1 MTTMPFASQVE
12 IHLNNAQA
20 QAASDAYKP
29 AAGTGS
35 ARTLGSFLL
44 AAAVS
49 GLLVVVNQAM
59 DAWSENHVVLAWAA
73 LWAIGFV
80 AIGLLATPAHR
91 AARSLRKA
99 FAQWREESAEK
110 AEEERLWDLARHDHR
125 VMAEI
130 MAAKYRNA
138 A

>member
-1 MTTMPFASQVE
+1 MTTLPFASHVDT
-12 IHLNNAQA
+12 HLNL
-20 QAASDAYKP
+20 AATQTALDTSK
-29 AAGTGS
+29 S
-35 ARTLGSFLL
+35 ASTSSVRTLGSFLL

-59 DAWSENHVVLAWAA
+59 DAWSEDHVVLAWAA

-80 AIGLLATPAHR
+80 AIGLLATPAHQ

-99 FAQWREESAEK
+99 FAEWREESAAQ
-110 AEEERLWDLARHDHR
+110 AEEEKLWDLAKHDHR
-125 VMAEI
+125 VLAEI
-130 MAAKYRNA
+130 MAAKNRSA

>member
-1 MTTMPFASQVE
+1 MTTLPFASQTQT
-12 IHLNNAQA
+12 HLGLAAAQSA
-20 QAASDAYKP
+20 PKSAS
-29 AAGTGS
+29 THS
-35 ARTLGSFLL
+35 TRTLGYCLL

-49 GLLVVVNQAM
+49 ALLVVVNQAM
-59 DAWSENHVVLAWAA
+59 DAWSESHVVLAWAA

-80 AIGLLATPAHR
+80 AMGLLATPAHT

-110 AEEERLWDLARHDHR
+110 AEEEKLWELAKHDHR
-125 VMAEI
+125 IMAEI
-130 MAAKYRNA
+130 RAAKLRNA

>member
-1 MTTMPFASQVE
+1 MTTLPFASHVNT
-12 IHLNNAQA
+12 HLNIAHT
-20 QAASDAYKP
+20 QAALDTPKSAS
-29 AAGTGS
+29 TRS

-73 LWAIGFV
+73 LWAIGFI
-80 AIGLLATPAHR
+80 AIGLLATPAHQ
-91 AARSLRKA
+91 AARSLRTG
-99 FAQWREESAEK
+99 FAQWRQESAEK
-110 AEEERLWDLARHDHR
+110 AEEDKLWDLARHDHR
-125 VMAEI
+125 VLAEI
-130 MAAKYRNA
+130 MAAKHRA

>member
-1 MTTMPFASQVE
+1 MTTLPFASQVD
-12 IHLNNAQA
+12 IHLNAAQA
-20 QAASDAYKP
+20 QAASSTPKLAS
-29 AAGTGS
+29 TSS
-35 ARTLGSFLL
+35 ARTLGSLLL

-73 LWAIGFV
+73 LWAIGFI
-80 AIGLLATPAHR
+80 AIGLLATPAHQ
-91 AARSLRKA
+91 AARTLRKG
-99 FAQWREESAEK
+99 FAQWREDNATK
-110 AEEERLWDLARHDHR
+110 AEEEKLWDLARHDHR
-125 VMAEI
+125 VLAEI